1 MQIQILNEGL
11 IVHNAEYSNKRG
23 LKGEAAMRYTRRGVF
38 N

>member
-11 IVHNAEYSNKRG
+11 IVHNAEYNNKRG